1 RGLGLRLDR
10 GGEAGADLERRVGV
24 RGHDGL
30 RAFERGFDAGG
41 DALELALHADGHL
54 EQRRQVLLERGLDLG
69 GRSSV
74 RGGFD
79 LGGYDRRLALDLAV
93 HFRVAVRFA
102 LRAHLRRLDL
112 TAALRLFEL
121 DAAAARAGAFALAVG
136 FVRAGGVALAL
147 ALGFAHRVGC
157 AGALAV
163 AGACALALGVLT
175 VALAVAG
182 AVALAGDFT
191 GTFAL
196 AGAAAGAFAL
206 GARVELTRAFALGV
220 ALAAQLATLAG
231 DLGRT
236 GLDGRITL
244 ASAVSHGVDG
254 GVANRGFDVHLELGA
269 GLGLDLAQ
277 DLHGHVAG
285 RFRLLAG
292 AVFFRLQI
300 SVAGAQV
307 FGQIAARGGDLGFDV
322 RADLLQICAGRE
334 CALRFAFELTLEA
347 EVRVHDGAG
356 VCDVR
361 RAAAGNTRHCRRAG
375 DALHVATVNNHGKSQ
390 NQAGTKPSS
399 RRLAS
404 EHRYS
409 P

>member
-1 RGLGLRLDR
+1 
-10 GGEAGADLERRVGV
+10 
-24 RGHDGL
+24 
-30 RAFERGFDAGG
+30 
-41 DALELALHADGHL
+41 LELALHADGHL

-136 FVRAGGVALAL
+136 FDRAGGVAFGL
-147 ALGFAHRVGC
+147 AHRVGF

-300 SVAGAQV
+300 
-307 FGQIAARGGDLGFDV
+307 
-322 RADLLQICAGRE
+322 
-334 CALRFAFELTLEA
+334 
-347 EVRVHDGAG
+347 
-356 VCDVR
+356 
-361 RAAAGNTRHCRRAG
+361 
-375 DALHVATVNNHGKSQ
+375 
-390 NQAGTKPSS
+390 
-399 RRLAS
+399 
-404 EHRYS
+404 
-409 P
+409 